1 MTVRNRSINGSQ
13 LVTMTQYRS
22 TLKQVTTPP
31 HPTLAQFII
40 FKTIQLSQCLPSL
53 PNSSTPSRYA
63 ARLLLA
69 SQLTIQTR
77 RTIYQL
83 TNKSPLSDDQLKT
96 LVEEAVKHAP
106 TSFNMQQSR
115 AVLVTGD
122 MHHKV
127 WDSVI
132 ENYTKSFKDDGEYFP
147 PSSLMERGVHRRKR
161 DRWKEGRDP

>member
-1 MTVRNRSINGSQ
+1 M
-13 LVTMTQYRS
+13 TMTQYRS
-22 TLKQVTTPP
+22 TLMQVTTPP
-31 HPTLAQFII
+31 HSTLAQFIT
-40 FKTIQLSQCLPSL
+40 FKQPIYRNVFQVCPILQRRQGMQLNLS
-53 PNSSTPSRYA
+53 
-63 ARLLLA
+63 LA
-69 SQLTIQTR
+69 SQLTMQSR

-132 ENYTKSFKDDGEYFP
+132 ENYTKSFKDDGESSP
-147 PSSLMERGVHRRKR
+147 LSPSTGKGENRRKR
-161 DRWKEGRDP
+161 NR

>member
-1 MTVRNRSINGSQ
+1 M
-13 LVTMTQYRS
+13 TMTQYRS

-40 FKTIQLSQCLPSL
+40 FQTIQLSQCLPSL

-69 SQLTIQTR
+69 SQLTTQSR

-132 ENYTKSFKDDGEYFP
+132 ENYTKSFKDDGESFP
-147 PSSLMERGVHRRKR
+147 LSPSTENGAQSTQE
-161 DRWKEGRDP
+161 E

>member
-1 MTVRNRSINGSQ
+1 M
-13 LVTMTQYRS
+13 LLLMTQ
-22 TLKQVTTPP
+22 
-31 HPTLAQFII
+31 
-40 FKTIQLSQCLPSL
+40 
-53 PNSSTPSRYA
+53 
-63 ARLLLA
+63 
-69 SQLTIQTR
+69 LTAQTR

-122 MHHKV
+122 MHHRV

-132 ENYTKSFKDDGEYFP
+132 ENYTKSFKDDGESTL
-147 PSSLMERGVHRRKR
+147 SSSTRLKGSHRLKR
-161 DRWKEGRDP
+161 EGWMDAKPCLRQELLETLINCEGED

>member
-1 MTVRNRSINGSQ
+1 MQS
-13 LVTMTQYRS
+13 
-22 TLKQVTTPP
+22 
-31 HPTLAQFII
+31 
-40 FKTIQLSQCLPSL
+40 
-53 PNSSTPSRYA
+53 
-63 ARLLLA
+63 
-69 SQLTIQTR
+69 R

-83 TNKSPLSDDQLKT
+83 TNKSPLSDEQLKT

-132 ENYTKSFKDDGEYFP
+132 ENYTKSFKDDGESFP
-147 PSSLMERGVHRRKR
+147 LSPFPEEGAHRRKR
-161 DRWKEGRDP
+161 DR

>member
-1 MTVRNRSINGSQ
+1 MTVRNRSIDGSQ

-31 HPTLAQFII
+31 HPTLAQFIT
-40 FKTIQLSQCLPSL
+40 FQTIQLSQCLPSQ
-53 PNSSTPSRYA
+53 PNSLTPSRYA

-69 SQLTIQTR
+69 SQLTIQSR

-83 TNKSPLSDDQLKT
+83 TDKSPLSDDQLKT

-132 ENYTKSFKDDGEYFP
+132 ENYTKSFKDDGEFFP
-147 PSSLMERGVHRRKR
+147 LFPSTENGAQSTQE
-161 DRWKEGRDP
+161 E

>member
-1 MTVRNRSINGSQ
+1 M
-13 LVTMTQYRS
+13 
-22 TLKQVTTPP
+22 
-31 HPTLAQFII
+31 
-40 FKTIQLSQCLPSL
+40 L
-53 PNSSTPSRYA
+53 PNT
-63 ARLLLA
+63 
-69 SQLTIQTR
+69 QLTMQSR

-132 ENYTKSFKDDGEYFP
+132 ENYTKSFKDDGESFP
-147 PSSLMERGVHRRKR
+147 LSPSTENGAHRTQ
-161 DRWKEGRDP
+161 EE